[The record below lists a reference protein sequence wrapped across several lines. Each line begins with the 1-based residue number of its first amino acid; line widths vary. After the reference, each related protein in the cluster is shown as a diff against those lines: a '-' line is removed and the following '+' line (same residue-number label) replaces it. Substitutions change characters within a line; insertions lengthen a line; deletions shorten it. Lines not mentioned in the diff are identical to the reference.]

1 MECKI
6 CHSRSTSCIIF
17 FKDRTLVPL
26 PSKETLFRIFD
37 HITTNNKMAN
47 LLSSDR
53 AIQILDKE
61 RALEGECKTGAIVCI
76 DGRISLLH
84 QF

>member
-1 MECKI
+1 
-6 CHSRSTSCIIF
+6 
-17 FKDRTLVPL
+17 
-26 PSKETLFRIFD
+26 
-37 HITTNNKMAN
+37 MAN